1 MTNLIKQDDKGRNMV
16 GNKGMQ
22 TSFVFW
28 LLAALIIMLVAL
40 LIINSLT
47 GFINNAG
54 NNVGNFLR
62 FGT

>member
-1 MTNLIKQDDKGRNMV
+1 MV